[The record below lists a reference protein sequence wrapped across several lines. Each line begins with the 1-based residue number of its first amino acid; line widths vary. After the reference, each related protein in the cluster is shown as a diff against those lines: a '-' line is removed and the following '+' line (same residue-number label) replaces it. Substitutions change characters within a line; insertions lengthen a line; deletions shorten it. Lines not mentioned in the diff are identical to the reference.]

1 VTGSNQY
8 TDSTSL
14 FEKIKGIVFEW
25 ILLAATL
32 LGILS
37 LFVLLVYVTL
47 DALAVFNPD
56 QASWLTWELFTQ
68 SYSRHPEEAGL
79 FPPLI
84 GSILIITTMTLAV
97 FPLGVG
103 AAIYLEEYAQD
114 SLPKQLIQINIS
126 NLAGV
131 PSVVYGLLGLA
142 VFVNAMELER
152 GLVITA
158 AFTLGFLVLPI
169 VVVSAQEALRSVP
182 DSLRKASYG
191 MGASRW
197 QTIRRVVLPRAL
209 PGILTGTIL
218 AIGRAV
224 GETAPLIMI
233 GVATTVFRAP
243 SGIFDKAS
251 ALPLQIYAWASFP
264 EPEFRYGVV
273 AASVVVLVG
282 LMLLFNGLAVGIRYY
297 FETEH

>member
-114 SLPKQLIQINIS
+114 LFRS
-126 NLAGV
+126 
-131 PSVVYGLLGLA
+131 
-142 VFVNAMELER
+142 
-152 GLVITA
+152 T
-158 AFTLGFLVLPI
+158 
-169 VVVSAQEALRSVP
+169 SATWPGYHRSSTGCSDWP
-182 DSLRKASYG
+182 YSSMRWNWNEDS
-191 MGASRW
+191 
-197 QTIRRVVLPRAL
+197 
-209 PGILTGTIL
+209 
-218 AIGRAV
+218 
-224 GETAPLIMI
+224 
-233 GVATTVFRAP
+233 
-243 SGIFDKAS
+243 
-251 ALPLQIYAWASFP
+251 
-264 EPEFRYGVV
+264 
-273 AASVVVLVG
+273 
-282 LMLLFNGLAVGIRYY
+282 
-297 FETEH
+297 